1 MELYFLGGLITS
13 DKTREKYV
21 VRTTT
26 LPPSDQWMFANFFH
40 HQGLILVLNLRYFKS
55 KEQS

>member
-1 MELYFLGGLITS
+1 MLSKGLVNATNSDSIVKMELYFLGGLVIS

-26 LPPSDQWMFANFFH
+26 LPSSD
-40 HQGLILVLNLRYFKS
+40 R
-55 KEQS
+55 